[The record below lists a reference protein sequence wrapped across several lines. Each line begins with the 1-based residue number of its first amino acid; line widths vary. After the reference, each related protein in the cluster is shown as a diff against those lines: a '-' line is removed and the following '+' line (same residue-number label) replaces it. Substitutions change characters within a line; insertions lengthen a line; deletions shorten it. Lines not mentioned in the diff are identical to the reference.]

1 MKAQDLTS
9 AVGVLLS
16 AVLSRATSFA
26 IMSRHNNPAL
36 SRLSGLLLNKAR
48 IGLLITIPPL
58 TLSGCI
64 GCEEGSEFSLSALL
78 GESATGSASTSST
91 TGTSTST
98 ALGTSTSSS
107 QLTTGSTLTTPGLAG
122 TGTLSPTTQE
132 GTLGGCVGEGG
143 VGTDLS
149 IPRALQIFDVTLTG
163 TVGSEDFSASGV
175 LILQPSVPNGGNF
188 DNEFNM
194 RDLGLFSGDPTTD
207 REAGAISFATNTA
220 IHRQSAAQEER
231 GVVAP
236 DVSNLAAADVAFVEA
251 DSVTNVLTVR
261 VDPAFAADEE
271 AEEFNAISDPSIAV
285 PLEIVGGT
293 MTLEFAGEGE
303 TVTGNVVFA
312 GGGAGQIEV
321 TSYAA
326 SITGTRR
333 TQ

>member
-1 MKAQDLTS
+1 
-9 AVGVLLS
+9 LL
-16 AVLSRATSFA
+16 
-26 IMSRHNNPAL
+26 
-36 SRLSGLLLNKAR
+36 
-48 IGLLITIPPL
+48 TIPPL

-64 GCEEGSEFSLSALL
+64 ACEEGSEFSLSALL
-78 GESATGSASTSST
+78 SENATGSASTSST

-132 GTLGGCVGEGG
+132 GALGGCVGEGV

-175 LILQPSVPNGGNF
+175 LILRPSVPNGGNF

-194 RDLGLFSGDPTTD
+194 RDVGLFSGDPPTTP
-207 REAGAISFATNTA
+207 EPGAISFATNTA
-220 IHRQSAAQEER
+220 IHRQSAAQEEI

-236 DVSNLAAADVAFVEA
+236 PDDSNLAAADVAFVEA

-261 VDPAFAADEE
+261 VDSAFAADEE
-271 AEEFNAISDPSIAV
+271 AQEFNAISDPSIAA

-303 TVTGNVVFA
+303 TVTGNVLFA
-312 GGGAGQIEV
+312 GGGANQPEI
-321 TSYAA
+321 TSYTA

>member
-1 MKAQDLTS
+1 M
-9 AVGVLLS
+9 GVLLS
-16 AVLSRATSFA
+16 AVLSRATGFP
-26 IMSRHNNPAL
+26 MTKRHSNTFWHWL
-36 SRLSGLLLNKAR
+36 SDFVLNKALAF
-48 IGLLITIPPL
+48 LLLTIPPL

-64 GCEEGSEFSLSALL
+64 ACEEGSEFSLSALL

-143 VGTDLS
+143 VVTDLS

-163 TVGSEDFSASGV
+163 TVGSEDFSTSGV

-194 RDLGLFSGDPTTD
+194 RDVGLFSGDPTTD
-207 REAGAISFATNTA
+207 REAGAISFATNTV
-220 IHRQSAAQEER
+220 IHRQSAAQEEI
-231 GVVAP
+231 GVVAS
-236 DVSNLAAADVAFVEA
+236 DDSNLAAADVAFVEA
-251 DSVTNVLTVR
+251 DSVTNILTVT
-261 VDPAFAADEE
+261 VDPEFAANE
-271 AEEFNAISDPSIAV
+271 AVGLFNAIRIPREGNESNRR
-285 PLEIVGGT
+285 LEIVGGT

-303 TVTGNVVFA
+303 TLTGNVVFA